1 MRLNRYLAACGLTSR
16 RKAENLIRSGR
27 VSINGEIVC
36 EFSIIV
42 NENDVVCVDGTQ
54 VVPEKKVY
62 IVMNKPRGVVC
73 AVEDPF
79 DRTVIELLP
88 KEYEEVRVFPVGRL
102 DKESEG
108 LLVLSNDGDF
118 AHFLMHP
125 SSNIPKSYEIFLN
138 KKVSERDLV
147 SWRKGVTIEGAFVR
161 PLLVK
166 VLKREPLGMWLFIQ
180 IGEGLKREI
189 RLMAEKLGFRV
200 RVLIRRRIGRM
211 ELRNLKTGHIVK
223 LSQDVLLKK
232 IQQGGFV

>member
-147 SWRKGVTIEGAFVR
+147 SWRKGVTIEGGFVR